1 MAGRARAFEIIPLI
15 ARLAPVVEVS
25 TITPMS
31 LLRPLLMSLVCFA
44 LSAVAAETPRETG
57 PTIAAP
63 IVERT
68 DQWHGFTRRKFV
80 CDGCEAWIVEP
91 KTALPGKPWSWCM
104 EFPDAFT
111 ERGAAPALLT
121 NGFHHAHI
129 SVGNTYGSPGA
140 MKHFEAFHAEAVK
153 RGLASKAALIGIS
166 RGCLYAHRFAAEH
179 PDKVSVI
186 YGDAGVC
193 DIKSWPGGKG
203 KGKGSATD
211 WASLQKL
218 YGFRDETAA
227 LAWKGGPVDTL
238 APLANAK
245 IPLIYVVGDSDTV
258 VPAAENALIIEQRY
272 KALGG
277 VVQVIH
283 KPGVDHHP
291 HGLDDPTPVVN
302 FIIETTRTK

>member
-1 MAGRARAFEIIPLI
+1 MYHGAMQCNYL
-15 ARLAPVVEVS
+15 
-25 TITPMS
+25 T
-31 LLRPLLMSLVCFA
+31 LLMLFSLFCPA
-44 LSAVAAETPRETG
+44 LVS
-57 PTIAAP
+57 AAP
-63 IVERT
+63 PQAEATT
-68 DQWHGFTRRKFV
+68 DAPAADRVDKWHGFTRRKFV

-111 ERGAAPALLT
+111 ERCAAPALLEK
-121 NGFHHAHI
+121 GFHHAHI
-129 SVGNTYGSPGA
+129 SVGNTFGSPEA
-140 MKHFEAFHAEAVK
+140 IKHFEAFHAEAVK
-153 RGLASKAALIGIS
+153 RGLAPLAALIGIS

-203 KGKGSATD
+203 KGKGSPKD
-211 WASLQKL
+211 WESLQKL
-218 YGFRDETAA
+218 YGFADEAA
-227 LAWKGGPVDTL
+227 AMAWKGSPVDTL
-238 APLANAK
+238 APLAKAK
-245 IPLIYVVGDSDTV
+245 IPLIYVVGDTDTV
-258 VPAAENALIIEQRY
+258 VPAAENALVVEQRY

-291 HGLDDPTPVVN
+291 HGLDDPAPVVK
-302 FIIETTRTK
+302 FIVEATPRSSEKSRQD

>member
-1 MAGRARAFEIIPLI
+1 MRGVDCGAENSAARQALVVVYGVPRRLHGALRGTGTPGQGVSSRAHLGRQHVWL
-15 ARLAPVVEVS
+15 
-25 TITPMS
+25 
-31 LLRPLLMSLVCFA
+31 
-44 LSAVAAETPRETG
+44 
-57 PTIAAP
+57 
-63 IVERT
+63 
-68 DQWHGFTRRKFV
+68 
-80 CDGCEAWIVEP
+80 
-91 KTALPGKPWSWCM
+91 
-104 EFPDAFT
+104 T
-111 ERGAAPALLT
+111 E
-121 NGFHHAHI
+121 
-129 SVGNTYGSPGA
+129 SD
-140 MKHFEAFHAEAVK
+140 EAFHAEAVK

-203 KGKGSATD
+203 KGKGSAAD

-218 YGFRDETAA
+218 YGFRDEKSA
-227 LAWKGGPVDTL
+227 LEWKGGPVDTL
-238 APLANAK
+238 EPLANAK
-245 IPLIYVVGDSDTV
+245 IPLIYVVGDSDTA
-258 VPAAENALIIEQRY
+258 VPAAENALLIEQRY

-302 FIIETTRTK
+302 FIIEAAKAR